1 MALQLDSIV
10 LESGITVDSS
20 YVRVDTIS
28 GSKDSLLVT
37 VNYYVSQNSFND
49 GKSYI
54 KSEQFS
60 FIPSVEDGSANFIKQ
75 AYEFLKKRPEFTNAV
90 DVLDL

>member
-1 MALQLDSIV
+1 MALQLDAIT
-10 LESGITVDSS
+10 LESGITVESS

-37 VNYYVSQNSFND
+37 VNYYVSQESFNE

-60 FIPSVEDGSANFIKQ
+60 FVPTVEDGSANFIKQ
-75 AYEFLKKRPEFTNAV
+75 AYESLKERREFANAT
-90 DVLDL
+90 DIFD

>member
-1 MALQLDSIV
+1 MALQLETIT

-28 GSKDSLLVT
+28 GSKDSLLVA
-37 VNYYVSQNSFND
+37 VNYYVSQDSFNE

-60 FIPSVEDGSANFIKQ
+60 FVPSVEDGSANFIKQ
-75 AYEFLKKRPEFTNAV
+75 AYEFLKERPEFTDAINV
-90 DVLDL
+90 FD